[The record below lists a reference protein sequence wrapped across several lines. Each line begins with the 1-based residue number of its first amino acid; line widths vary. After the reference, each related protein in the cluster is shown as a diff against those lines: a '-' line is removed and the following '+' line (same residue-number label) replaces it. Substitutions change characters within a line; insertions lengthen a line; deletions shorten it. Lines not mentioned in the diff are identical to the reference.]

1 MPGISGVYS
10 FRGDRSPVGWFGEQY
25 GAATAA
31 DAGYTKKSSNIRMA
45 VIRHLFLDRGTASL
59 SAFVRNRLPRRN
71 KLRKLIVCKTS
82 DIEFRKLRISRAY
95 IKLLCIPEGDAKI
108 VSLARIGNC
117 EVRMFESSRSGSAA
131 APLFSMELFD
141 HDAQSLVDS
150 CICYSLD
157 EGVSA
162 FQDFIS
168 R

>member
-10 FRGDRSPVGWFGEQY
+10 FRGGRSPVGWFGEQY

-45 VIRHLFLDRGTASL
+45 VFRHLFLDRGTASL

-71 KLRKLIVCKTS
+71 KLRKLIVCS
-82 DIEFRKLRISRAY
+82 DIEFSKLRISRAY
-95 IKLLCIPEGDAKI
+95 IKLLCIPDGVEKI
-108 VSLARIGNC
+108 VSLARIGNY
-117 EVRMFESSRSGSAA
+117 EVRMFESWRSGSAA
-131 APLFSMELFD
+131 APLFSIELFD

-157 EGVSA
+157 EGVAA